1 MKYSLTFEIQSAFK
15 ENLNNPILNFQRR
28 KYSNIHNLLNGT
40 YMKQVF
46 LVLLIAA
53 TSLSVSAQRN
63 HRDNNDYRVER
74 RNDKHDRFDKR
85 QKEEFRQQ
93 LARIN
98 YAYDSKIRSVRNS
111 PFLRA
116 RAKARK
122 IDNLEQERRHE
133 LNVCRANFYRKMDY
147 ADRGRNNRRN
157 KW

>member
-1 MKYSLTFEIQSAFK
+1 
-15 ENLNNPILNFQRR
+15 
-28 KYSNIHNLLNGT
+28 
-40 YMKQVF
+40 MKQVI

-63 HRDNNDYRVER
+63 HRDNDDYRVER
-74 RNDKHDRFDKR
+74 RNDRNNRFDKR
-85 QKEEFRQQ
+85 EKEEFRRQ

-98 YAYDSKIRSVRNS
+98 HEYDSKIRSVRNS

-122 IDNLEQERRHE
+122 IDNLEDQRRHE
-133 LNVCRANFYRKMDY
+133 LNACRANFYRKMDY
-147 ADRGRNNRRN
+147 ADRGRNNKRN